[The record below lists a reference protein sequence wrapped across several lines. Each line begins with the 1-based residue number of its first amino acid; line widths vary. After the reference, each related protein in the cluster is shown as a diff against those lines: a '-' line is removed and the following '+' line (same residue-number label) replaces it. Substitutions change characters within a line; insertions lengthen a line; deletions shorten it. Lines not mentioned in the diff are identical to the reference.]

1 MVRYHGSIGYGR
13 TVEVRPGVRED
24 VIVERKLF
32 GDVLRPSRSFDT
44 DDKVIPDSRL
54 GNRISILVDDEITAN
69 IDAIRFIEYRGN
81 LWHVTQIVEE
91 RPRLILSMGEVY
103 NGPRATTDPANI

>member
-1 MVRYHGSIGYGR
+1 MVRYHGIIGYGQ
-13 TVEVRPGVRED
+13 TAEVRPGVWED
-24 VIVERKLF
+24 VITERKLF

-44 DDKVIPDSRL
+44 GDKVLPDSRL
-54 GNRISILVDDEITAN
+54 GNRISVLVDDEITAN

-81 LWHVTQIVEE
+81 FWAVSRIEEE

-103 NGPRATTDPANI
+103 SGPRAP

>member
-1 MVRYHGSIGYGR
+1 MVRYHGIIGYGQ
-13 TVEVRPGVRED
+13 TAEVRPGVWED
-24 VIVERKLF
+24 VITERRLF

-44 DDKVIPDSRL
+44 GDKVIPDSKL
-54 GNRISILVDDEITAN
+54 GNRISVLVDDEITAN

-81 LWHVTQIVEE
+81 FWSVSRIEEE

-103 NGPRATTDPANI
+103 SGPRAPQPANH